1 MVGDEWHTATTVLAG
16 WFRFCAVSDSS
27 WITTM
32 ISARSTIIHRK
43 DSTLREVTIGEAEL
57 KVCPTLM
64 NQHYVSIAYAM
75 V

>member
-1 MVGDEWHTATTVLAG
+1 
-16 WFRFCAVSDSS
+16 
-27 WITTM
+27 M